1 MKKHNLIIALT
12 AILFSTIGF
21 AQTATIN
28 WTKTNLNV
36 STYRN
41 GDSIPQVQDLEVWA
55 KLTTGAWCYANN
67 DPSNG
72 TKYGKLYNWYAVN
85 DPRGLA
91 PKGYHIPTEKEWA
104 TLTQSLGNDPLAG
117 GKMKATGTQDWR
129 SPNQDATNESGFSGL
144 PGGRRNNNDE
154 MDRSGIG
161 AFGHWWSSDYPVCR
175 TLSYYGGNVLRE
187 DMDMKNG
194 LSVRCVKSDE
204 QQVLKEQETIRMKKE
219 EYNRIIQEAEKA
231 YEVKDYKKS
240 LERYQAAS
248 ELLGN
253 EKYPGD
259 KISEMI
265 EKFQINSKFIYDYGK
280 SEEYNTL
287 VKDFNTLKADFKIK
301 TFVGEEYKKP
311 QHVES
316 YSNYYGFEVSC
327 DCEKPWDE
335 KTADNA
341 LKCFQTNKEFYD
353 PFQIAITESFF
364 KYEEALEKENENA
377 DKLYIRFYF
386 KGTEY
391 KFTTYEKTT
400 FLNNLKVAKE
410 NFELSKSVKTDY
422 LKALENKAKIT
433 SLNDQNKKKTLLKK
447 YLIVHEDL
455 ISKISAYPGLIETLS
470 LLNSLNAVSDKVLAL
485 YSQETKDLEKK
496 LSDADTPDQIQAI
509 ILGQ

>member
-1 MKKHNLIIALT
+1 MKIITILLASLALSINAFSQKLVKTYYDLYNTKIQSEYYTDAYGEMVGTFKGYSQYGGILLQGSYKDGAPIGKWTENYENGKLHFIRIFDTPGNGLKVVDGKIIWYYEDGKTIKQEKNL
-12 AILFSTIGF
+12 
-21 AQTATIN
+21 
-28 WTKTNLNV
+28 K
-36 STYRN
+36 N
-41 GDSIPQVQDLEVWA
+41 GDYDGVYKEYDENGSLTLEGIYVNGI
-55 KLTTGAWCYANN
+55 LERTGESKRIY
-67 DPSNG
+67 DEEQ
-72 TKYGKLYNWYAVN
+72 
-85 DPRGLA
+85 
-91 PKGYHIPTEKEWA
+91 EK
-104 TLTQSLGNDPLAG
+104 
-117 GKMKATGTQDWR
+117 KKALQ
-129 SPNQDATNESGFSGL
+129 
-144 PGGRRNNNDE
+144 
-154 MDRSGIG
+154 
-161 AFGHWWSSDYPVCR
+161 
-175 TLSYYGGNVLRE
+175 
-187 DMDMKNG
+187 
-194 LSVRCVKSDE
+194 
-204 QQVLKEQETIRMKKE
+204 KEQEAATLIMNTEK
-219 EYNRIIQEAEKA
+219 YNKIITEADKA

-311 QHVES
+311 QRVES